1 MTPVTLNLNAPRW
14 APFVETPIAFEGYDY
29 SAATFAWAARLYRD
43 APGSPLI
50 SLAGA
55 TAGSEGI
62 SCVVT
67 VDAESVPTSWL
78 TFQIDEATLEAVLPF
93 TVTSGTP
100 NRKAGANLVLY
111 HDLQITGGGHVK
123 RRRAQGE
130 ITIEPGVVQ

>member
-1 MTPVTLNLNAPRW
+1 MTPVTLNLKAQRW

-29 SAATFAWAARLYRD
+29 SAATFAWAARLYPD

-55 TAGSEGI
+55 AAGSEGI

-67 VDAESVPTSWL
+67 LDADDVPTSWL
-78 TFQIDEATLEAVLPF
+78 TFEINEATLEAVLPF
-93 TVTSGTP
+93 AVTDGSP
-100 NRKAGANLVLY
+100 NRKAGSDLVLF

-130 ITIEPGVVQ
+130 ITIQPGAVQ